1 MSKLKKILLI
11 FVLFFIIVLLKN
23 CSYAATKEEVG
34 ESLANF
40 TNKFY
45 EEYKGDVVYS
55 YGDDEQEKMAK
66 AGLTIDGKYKF
77 DSNDDF
83 VYFALENCLHIES
96 LGLSFDND
104 SDWEVILDQFETE
117 QVDTGGFKIKN
128 INNLKARRYMPNSR

>member
-34 ESLANF
+34 GSLANF